1 MGAKTVLLVEDD
13 ELIGKLLVFILQR
26 DGYQV
31 EWLKDGQ
38 QAQELVLSGRDFSAV
53 VLDLMLPFFDGL
65 FLLEL
70 IRNQAAMA
78 RGC

>member
-13 ELIGKLLVFILQR
+13 ELIGRLLLFILQR
-26 DGYQV
+26 EGYQV

-65 FLLEL
+65 FLFNFTKAQLL
-70 IRNQAAMA
+70 
-78 RGC
+78 